1 MANFNVSWVSFEG
14 HGPIRMGIERS
25 GPIITGRSE
34 SDVAT
39 VAKSIVSKEND
50 MPLGF
55 TIILLFEENDGP

>member
-1 MANFNVSWVSFEG
+1 
-14 HGPIRMGIERS
+14 MGIERS

>member
-1 MANFNVSWVSFEG
+1 
-14 HGPIRMGIERS
+14 MG

-34 SDVAT
+34 SDVAA

-50 MPLGF
+50 MPIGF